1 MRRYFAGIL
10 AFGMMAA
17 GLAMAQAPIAEQPA
31 AGYQPKFAGDPARS
45 EAEAQALG
53 YMRVVL
59 RAENT
64 YKKRHNKYAES
75 LEALAG
81 RDLSPN
87 AWRARPTGGLH
98 GQLPSQA

>member
-1 MRRYFAGIL
+1 VVEGFGERRADAKDTFAGIL
-10 AFGMMAA
+10 AFGMMRR
-17 GLAMAQAPIAEQPA
+17 GLAMAQAPIAGQPA

-64 YKKRHNKYAES
+64 TRS
-75 LEALAG
+75 G
-81 RDLSPN
+81 ITSM
-87 AWRARPTGGLH
+87 
-98 GQLPSQA
+98 PSR